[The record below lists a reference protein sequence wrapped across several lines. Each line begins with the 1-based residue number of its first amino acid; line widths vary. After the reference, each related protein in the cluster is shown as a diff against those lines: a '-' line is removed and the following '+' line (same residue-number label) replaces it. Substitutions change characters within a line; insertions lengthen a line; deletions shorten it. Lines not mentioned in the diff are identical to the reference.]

1 MTETVSMTGL
11 LELILT
17 IVILT
22 SLVMLGTG
30 RVRFGIRMIAL
41 QGIAIGF
48 VPLLVTEHGFGMR
61 PTLLAALG
69 LGLKGIVFPR
79 LLMRARRDA
88 EVKNEPAPWVGY
100 SLSVVLGILML
111 AFSLWLGQRLPEHGH
126 ALVVPVALFTILS
139 GLFLIVGRNLAISQ
153 VVGYLVMENGIFL
166 AGLALAQEE
175 PLLVEMGI
183 LVDVFGA
190 VLVMGVAIFH
200 IRRTFDTIEVGQ
212 LTKLKD

>member
-1 MTETVSMTGL
+1 MTGM
-11 LELILT
+11 LELVLT
-17 IVILT
+17 VLILT
-22 SLVMLGTG
+22 SLVLLGTG
-30 RVRFGIRMIAL
+30 GVRFGIRMIAI
-41 QGIAIGF
+41 QGLAVGL
-48 VPLLVTEHGFGMR
+48 VPVLATEHGFGWR
-61 PTLLAALG
+61 PALLAGFG
-69 LGLKGIVFPR
+69 LVLKGIVLPR

-88 EVKNEPAPWVGY
+88 EVKHEPTPWVGY
-100 SLSVVLGILML
+100 SLSVVLGILIL
-111 AFSLWLGQRLPEHGH
+111 AFSLWLGQHLPRHGN
-126 ALVVPVALFTILS
+126 AMMLPVALFTILS

-212 LTKLKD
+212 LTKLRD

>member
-1 MTETVSMTGL
+1 MTGL

-17 IVILT
+17 VLILT
-22 SLVMLGTG
+22 SLVLLGTG
-30 RVRFGIRMIAL
+30 RVRFGIRMIAI
-41 QGIAIGF
+41 QGIAVGV
-48 VPLLVTEHGFGMR
+48 VPLLASEHGFGWR
-61 PTLLAALG
+61 PALLAALG
-69 LGLKGIVFPR
+69 LGLKGFMVPR

-88 EVKNEPAPWVGY
+88 EVKHEPTPWVGY
-100 SLSVVLGILML
+100 SVSVVMGILML
-111 AFSLWLGQRLPEHGH
+111 AFSLWLGNRLPRHGH
-126 ALVVPVALFTILS
+126 ALVLPVALFTILS

-175 PLLVEMGI
+175 PMLVEMGI

-200 IRRTFDTIEVGQ
+200 IRRTFDSIEVGQ
-212 LTKLKD
+212 LTQLKD

>member
-1 MTETVSMTGL
+1 MTGL
-11 LELILT
+11 LEFVLT
-17 IVILT
+17 VLILT

-30 RVRFGIRMIAL
+30 RVMFGIRMVAL
-41 QGIAIGF
+41 QGLAVGL
-48 VPLLVTEHGFGMR
+48 VPVLAAEHGFGWR
-61 PTLLAALG
+61 PALLASLG
-69 LGLKGIVFPR
+69 LGLKGIVLPR
-79 LLMRARRDA
+79 LLMRARRDS
-88 EVKNEPAPWVGY
+88 EVKHEPAPWVGY

-111 AFSLWLGQRLPEHGH
+111 AFSLWLGQRLPRHGN
-126 ALVVPVALFTILS
+126 ALVLPVALFTILS

-212 LTKLKD
+212 LTKLRG